1 MMQLSPPTPF
11 EVLIV
16 DDDAG
21 DVLIIEEALST
32 HGLGSTLHVVADG
45 VGAMEFLRREGEH
58 RNAPRP
64 HLVLLDLNMP
74 RKSGREVLEELKRD
88 DDLASI
94 PVVVLTTSSAD
105 EDILR
110 SYDLHANAYVTKP
123 VDFAEFEG
131 VVVQIEQF
139 YGQTAQLPGR
149 RRDL

>member
-1 MMQLSPPTPF
+1 MTQISPPVPF
-11 EVLIV
+11 DVLIV

-21 DVLIIEEALST
+21 DVLIIEEALIT
-32 HGLGSTLHVVADG
+32 HGFGSTLHIVSDG
-45 VGAMEFLRREGEH
+45 VHAMEFLRREGEH
-58 RNAPRP
+58 KDAPRP

-74 RKSGREVLEELKRD
+74 RMSGREVLEELKRD

-123 VDFAEFEG
+123 VDFSEFEG

-149 RRDL
+149 RRD